1 MKDQN
6 ASKMFTYVRGACSDG
21 LHPETMKALGYMRIK
36 HEGQI
41 RKSGQPYIVHPLSL
55 ICLALGL
62 YMNDDSLLAMLAY
75 HDVIE
80 DTNTLI
86 SELDTTNEIKMD
98 VECMTFRKKPNET
111 KLEAKRRYYENLI
124 KRRNSA
130 IGKAL
135 DRCDNLST
143 MEEDMTEKSI
153 IKNVYETHYF
163 LLPMLKEA
171 KELWPVYAN
180 PLHVLR
186 FMLKALNNTL
196 AAAHGIELT
205 DITPDDETLSKIF
218 GD

>member
-21 LHPETMKALGYMRIK
+21 LHPETMKALGYMRAK
-36 HEGQI
+36 HEGQT

-62 YMNDDSLLAMLAY
+62 GLRDDNLLAMLAY

-80 DTNTLI
+80 DTHTLV
-86 SELDTTNEIKMD
+86 SELPTTNEIRMD
-98 VECMTFRKKPNET
+98 VECMTFRKLSKET
-111 KLEAKRRYYENLI
+111 KLDAKKRYYENLI
-124 KRRNSA
+124 KRQNSA

-143 MEEDMTEKSI
+143 MEEDMTEESI
-153 IKNVYETHYF
+153 IKNVYETYYF

-171 KELWPVYAN
+171 KELWPIYAN
-180 PLHVLR
+180 QLHVLR

-196 AAAHGIELT
+196 AAAHNVTLS
-205 DITPDDETLSKIF
+205 DSMPDDETLSNIF
-218 GD
+218 GG